1 MSSFSQVSVIPAMS
15 MHLFWHSASSSS
27 ILLVTDRALAHRMLG
42 NSIYLLGCELDCSC
56 CYPGVQLVYKH
67 KVLVHCMSTPVLATW
82 LVALF
87 LCEWV
92 ALQVFLLF
100 SMF

>member
-42 NSIYLLGCELDCSC
+42 EIPSICWD
-56 CYPGVQLVYKH
+56 VN
-67 KVLVHCMSTPVLATW
+67 
-82 LVALF
+82 
-87 LCEWV
+87 
-92 ALQVFLLF
+92 
-100 SMF
+100 